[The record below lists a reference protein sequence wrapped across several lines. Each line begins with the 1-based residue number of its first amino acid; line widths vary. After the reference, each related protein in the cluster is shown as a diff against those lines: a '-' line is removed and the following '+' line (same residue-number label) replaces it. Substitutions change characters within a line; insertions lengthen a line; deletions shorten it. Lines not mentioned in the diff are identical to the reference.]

1 MNNKEQHIWTLPS
14 KGLKAIFDHEIRGQ
28 ISDGAWEN
36 TLPYS
41 HWHFW
46 SALDT
51 QVGKD
56 WAFKFNRLVPSN
68 EKYPTKKTAY
78 NLVGELLDPEVIDL
92 SYRMRAYYVDAELDF
107 GLGRDAEFLVTQTG
121 TIKSLDDV
129 RSELKRVASG
139 FSSDYWNA
147 KIAKIETVTPD
158 DLALFTQT
166 YDAYTRK
173 HLINDLRLLKKQMKI
188 VINAALA

>member
-14 KGLKAIFDHEIRGQ
+14 KGLKAIFDEEIRGQ

-36 TLPYS
+36 TLPFN

-46 SALDT
+46 STLDT
-51 QVGKD
+51 QVGND

-68 EKYPTKKTAY
+68 DKYPRKKTAY
-78 NLVGELLDPEVIDL
+78 NLVGQLLDPEVIDL
-92 SYRMRAYYVDAELDF
+92 SYRMRAYYVDAEL
-107 GLGRDAEFLVTQTG
+107 GLGLGQDAEFLVTSNG
-121 TIKSLDDV
+121 VIKSLDDV
-129 RSELKRVASG
+129 RSELKRLASG

-147 KIAKIETVTPD
+147 KLAKIENVLPR
-158 DLALFTQT
+158 LEEFQKA
-166 YDAYTRK
+166 YEAYTRK

>member
-36 TLPYS
+36 TLPFN

-46 SALDT
+46 SGLNT
-51 QVGKD
+51 QVGND
-56 WAFKFNRLVPSN
+56 WAFKFNS
-68 EKYPTKKTAY
+68 EAFYKDKYPTKKTAY
-78 NLVGELLDPEVIDL
+78 NLVGQLLDPEVIDL
-92 SYRMRAYYVDAELDF
+92 SYRMRAYYVDAEL
-107 GLGRDAEFLVTQTG
+107 GLGLGQDAEFLVTSNG
-121 TIKSLDDV
+121 VIKSLDDV
-129 RSELKRVASG
+129 RSELKRLASG

-147 KIAKIETVTPD
+147 KLAKIENVLPR
-158 DLALFTQT
+158 LEEFQKA

>member
-1 MNNKEQHIWTLPS
+1 MNNQEQHIWTLPS

-36 TLPYS
+36 TTPYN

-46 SALDT
+46 CVLDT
-51 QVGKD
+51 QVGND
-56 WAFKFNRLVPSN
+56 WAFKFNRSVPHN
-68 EKYPTKKTAY
+68 DRYPTKKTAY
-78 NLVGELLDPEVIDL
+78 NLVGQLLDPEVIDL
-92 SYRMRAYYVDAELDF
+92 SYRMRAYYVDAET
-107 GLGRDAEFLVTQTG
+107 GLGLGQDAEFLVNQAGVVKT
-121 TIKSLDDV
+121 LDDV

-139 FSSDYWNA
+139 FSSDYWKA
-147 KIAKIETVTPD
+147 KLEKIETVTPL
-158 DLALFTQT
+158 DLTTFKQL

-173 HLINDLRLLKKQMKI
+173 HLIKDLRLIKKQMKI

>member
-36 TLPYS
+36 TLPHN

-46 SALDT
+46 CMLDT
-51 QVGKD
+51 QVGND
-56 WAFKFNRLVPSN
+56 WAFKFNRLVPN
-68 EKYPTKKTAY
+68 DDKYPTKKTAY
-78 NLVGELLDPEVIDL
+78 NLVGQLLDPEVIDL
-92 SYRMRAYYVDAELDF
+92 SYRMRAYYVDAEIGL
-107 GLGRDAEFLVTQTG
+107 GLGRDAEFFVTSNG
-121 TIKSLDDV
+121 AIKSFDDV

-139 FSSDYWNA
+139 FSSDYWND
-147 KIAKIETVTPD
+147 KLNKIEAVLPR
-158 DLALFTQT
+158 LEEFQKA
-166 YDAYTRK
+166 YEAYTRK

>member
-1 MNNKEQHIWTLPS
+1 MNNQEQHIWTFPS

-36 TLPYS
+36 TTPYN

-46 SALDT
+46 CVLDT
-51 QVGKD
+51 QVGND
-56 WAFKFNRLVPSN
+56 WAFKFNRSVPHN
-68 EKYPTKKTAY
+68 DRYPKKKTAY
-78 NLVGELLDPEVIDL
+78 NLVGQLLDPEVIDL
-92 SYRMRAYYVDAELDF
+92 SYRMRAYYVDAEI
-107 GLGRDAEFLVTQTG
+107 GLGLGQDAEFLVNQAGVVKT
-121 TIKSLDDV
+121 LDDV

-147 KIAKIETVTPD
+147 KIAKIEKVLPR
-158 DLALFTQT
+158 LEEFQKA
-166 YDAYTRK
+166 YDTYTRK
-173 HLINDLRLLKKQMKI
+173 HLIKDLRLIKKQMKN

>member
-36 TLPYS
+36 TLPFN

-46 SALDT
+46 STLDT
-51 QVGKD
+51 QVGND

-68 EKYPTKKTAY
+68 DKYPKKKTAY
-78 NLVGELLDPEVIDL
+78 NLVGQLLDPEVIDL
-92 SYRMRAYYVDAELDF
+92 SYRMRAYYVDAEI
-107 GLGRDAEFLVTQTG
+107 GLGLGQDAEFLVTSNG
-121 TIKSLDDV
+121 VIKSLDDV
-129 RSELKRVASG
+129 RSELKRLASG

-147 KIAKIETVTPD
+147 KIENVLPRLEEFQKA
-158 DLALFTQT
+158 